1 VSRGTI
7 VRLKA
12 ARDLDQ
18 IAAYLATEGSDEVGR
33 RFLTAV
39 HDTFRL
45 LAANP
50 NLGWRPQVGRAKLK
64 GVRSFRIGDFEKVLV
79 FYRQL
84 PKEIEILRVLHGAR
98 NIDAMFRRRSEFE

>member
-1 VSRGTI
+1 MSTRFI
-7 VRLKA
+7 IRPKA
-12 ARDLDQ
+12 ERD
-18 IAAYLATEGSDEVGR
+18 YEGLAVYYASEGSAEVGR

-50 NLGWRPQVGRAKLK
+50 NLGWRPQVGLAKLK

-84 PKEIEILRVLHGAR
+84 PKGIEILRVLHGAR
-98 NIDAMFRRRSEFE
+98 SIEAMFRRRGEFE

>member
-12 ARDLDQ
+12 ARDVDQ
-18 IAAYLATEGSDEVGR
+18 IAAYLATEGSDEVGK
-33 RFLTAV
+33 RFLESV

-50 NLGWRPQVGRAKLK
+50 NLGWRPEVTLARLK
-64 GVRSFRIGDFEKVLV
+64 GVRSFRVGQFEKVLV

-84 PKEIEILRVLHGAR
+84 PKGIEILRVLHGAR
-98 NIDAMFRRRSEFE
+98 NIEALFRRRGELE